1 VLRHFATRRPPSSC
15 TVSVPNYTCHHFC
28 ASFCIG
34 PSKHCHTTARE
45 RLALAGELL
54 RTTQFSLLLDR
65 DIGLLKHLKIFA
77 LLPLSDFRL
86 EAFNLSALD
95 EDIVI
100 NEFFSEYV
108 SKESIVF

>member
-1 VLRHFATRRPPSSC
+1 MPS
-15 TVSVPNYTCHHFC
+15 
-28 ASFCIG
+28 
-34 PSKHCHTTARE
+34 
-45 RLALAGELL
+45 LL
-54 RTTQFSLLLDR
+54 RLVLHRPVKTLPYDCTRTSSPDRRVTSYEQFSLLLDR